1 MACKNEVVTKVPNPA
16 TQVIE
21 ETTSVEVSSEMPS
34 PDTPQSA
41 ENVVAAEDKE
51 MPNKT
56 LIKEETSTKTT
67 AKNLNKKRKPKKARP
82 KAKLDFDVIRHDF
95 GTITQGDT
103 VSFNFNFTNNG
114 KAPLEIETAKASC
127 GCTQPSF
134 PFIPIEPGDS
144 GFIGVMYVS
153 VGKEGYQ
160 EPTITVNSNA
170 TKEPITLQ
178 MTGNVELPP
187 EEESVEA
194 EKATESVQ
202 DSIGQN

>member
-1 MACKNEVVTKVPNPA
+1 MACKNEVVTKVPNPT

-21 ETTSVEVSSEMPS
+21 ETTGVESTTEIPS
-34 PDTPQSA
+34 LDVPQPPEKVVEPEDTTTPNKALNKEQNAPKS
-41 ENVVAAEDKE
+41 AAE
-51 MPNKT
+51 
-56 LIKEETSTKTT
+56 S
-67 AKNLNKKRKPKKARP
+67 ANKKQKRKRSKS

-95 GTITQGDT
+95 GTIIQGDT

-114 KAPLEIETAKASC
+114 KAPLEIESAMASC

-134 PFIPIEPGDS
+134 PFIPIEPGES

>member
-1 MACKNEVVTKVPNPA
+1 MACKNEGANRESSPA
-16 TQVIE
+16 SEVIE
-21 ETTSVEVSSEMPS
+21 ETTPLESITETPYLDASQPPDKVVELEE
-34 PDTPQSA
+34 T
-41 ENVVAAEDKE
+41 ER
-51 MPNKT
+51 PNK
-56 LIKEETSTKTT
+56 
-67 AKNLNKKRKPKKARP
+67 ALNKQEKAPESPAESANRKQKRKRSKS

-114 KAPLEIETAKASC
+114 KAPLEIESAKASC

-153 VGKEGYQ
+153 VGKEGHQ

-178 MTGNVELPP
+178 MTGNVELPS

-194 EKATESVQ
+194 EKATESLQ